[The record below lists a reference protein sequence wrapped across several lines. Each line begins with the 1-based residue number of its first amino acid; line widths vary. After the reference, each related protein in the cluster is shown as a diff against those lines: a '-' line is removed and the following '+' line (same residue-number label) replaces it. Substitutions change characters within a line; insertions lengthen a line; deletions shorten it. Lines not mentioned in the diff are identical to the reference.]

1 MSRTLTLGLVVAS
14 LLASGCAARRPG
26 PARRTVAD
34 VAAEVDGLVREGCYH
49 CLRAALKALPPPGSP
64 LDARRLRVLTLL
76 GSRARQ
82 LDLHADPDWLAE
94 GRALAA
100 SATPGQQLLLDLAAL
115 TQPPAASSAEPLD
128 GTRRTGLAANVAA
141 LLSPGQED
149 APVAGFFLEQA
160 RCMGLVPPSEPA
172 AGEARSGIPLVE
184 FGAVTCRPIDLDA
197 LDAFAAAHPRFS
209 ELHLFKALGA
219 FSTGALLT
227 SERELDA
234 FDEAFQPTPASAMLR
249 GQIFAALEEWEAAVA
264 AFDRVLAARPD
275 QPDALLH
282 HMRALSQMGDASGG
296 EAAADRLI
304 RLGTWHQG
312 DAFYWRAWNRRALG
326 RLEEAAADVET
337 ARRVLFNA
345 AVPKLAG
352 FIAFERG
359 RMEVALAE
367 LTASRDRQAG
377 DCEVQFAIGQVHARE
392 RRWAEAQGAFTTT
405 IDCTRK
411 AQSAADA
418 DLAEIARAPLD
429 PQRRERMRLRA
440 ERRRGAE
447 HTREGLATFNAGTVA
462 VLGGRP
468 DAARPLLERAAA
480 WPQWADRAREQL
492 AALRP

>member
-1 MSRTLTLGLVVAS
+1 MSRTLTLGLLAAS
-14 LLASGCAARRPG
+14 LLVTGCAARRPG
-26 PARRTVAD
+26 PPQRSLAD
-34 VAAEVDGLVREGCYH
+34 VAADVDALVREGCYH
-49 CLRAALKALPPPGSP
+49 CLRAALEALPPPGSP
-64 LDARRLRVLTLL
+64 LDARRFRILALL

-82 LDLHADPDWLAE
+82 LDLHADPDWLAQ

-100 SATPGQQLLLDLAAL
+100 APTSGQQLLLDLAAL
-115 TQPPAASSAEPLD
+115 TQPPAASRAEPLD
-128 GTRRTGLAANVAA
+128 GPRRTGLAARVAA
-141 LLSPGQED
+141 LLSQGDED
-149 APVAGFFLEQA
+149 AAVSRFFLEQA
-160 RCMGLVPPSEPA
+160 RCMGLVPASEPGE
-172 AGEARSGIPLVE
+172 GEARSAIPLAE
-184 FGAVTCRPIDLDA
+184 FRAVTCRPIDLDA

-219 FSTGALLT
+219 FSAGALLT

-234 FDEAFQPTPASAMLR
+234 FDEAFEPTPASAMLR
-249 GQIFAALEEWEAAVA
+249 GQILAALEEWDAALA

-282 HMRALSQMGDASGG
+282 RMRALSQMGDASGG

-304 RLGTWHQG
+304 GLGTWHQG
-312 DAFYWRAWNRRALG
+312 DAFYWRAWNRRARG

-359 RMEVALAE
+359 QMAVALAE
-367 LTASRDRQAG
+367 LTASRDREAG

-392 RRWAEAQGAFTTT
+392 RRWAEAQAAFTAT
-405 IDCTRK
+405 IDCTRT

-418 DLAEIARAPLD
+418 ELVEIARAPLD
-429 PQRRERMRLRA
+429 PPRRERMRLRA
-440 ERRRGAE
+440 ERRRAAE
-447 HTREGLATFNAGTVA
+447 RTREGLATFNAGTAA

-492 AALRP
+492 AALRH